1 LEAPSSG
8 SGQASQKEQ
17 GGHTAT
23 YFTQAMSTHTT
34 AEERNAL
41 LDRDV
46 RFARLSLE
54 VEKMGH
60 EVVKRVSQAQPK
72 VEHVALDTVASWTK
86 KETFAFEPYP
96 HEDAQV
102 SVGICLGQ
110 TQTLFGIRLRHKFA
124 QDVLQDKLGAKIS
137 KDRFQSFVGED
148 GVPFLTVWNTN
159 PDGSRSLLSWF
170 DFCARRFQP
179 LQACT
184 PGESV
189 FKAMED
195 WVRSQLEH
203 DGHDLAD
210 DCVEKIE
217 EWQDASGLYAR
228 RQFPQLY
235 LPNDRKHP
243 HYVLLQDCDAARLRT
258 WLFGAK
264 VSQGQADEWS
274 QQLVTFTCTNDGQ
287 PSTIPC
293 LMEHVDIALRSREA
307 WAEML
312 QCDAGSYDDCLSKA
326 MRDAHFMESPDEDC
340 NNLHSWLTPKHKDPE
355 AKVVQEDVVKDVA
368 SSQEVVDRCNLFS
381 ESGGHQTE
389 RTAWLAKT
397 DNASEQAEN
406 MSGAKEEE
414 YVVFVDGGQLEGSQG
429 AAMQRMRE
437 LLQGLSLIQ
446 YAASFEKQ
454 GYDDVD
460 SMREMT
466 GVQLEEMMNCVQMV
480 KPGHQ
485 ERLKKWHET
494 GAADSTPMH
503 NVDSQ
508 LDAAADWQPPYHQ
521 QFQQYPAYGN
531 QLAQNWNWMAYANQ
545 WAQNDM
551 TPSTDQWGCQGWHAE
566 DTHTQ
571 YLYWNSLASDDP
583 ECSVKTVYEKMTQY
597 LYPDSVYIRMAKD
610 PRGTM
615 VLQTI
620 LREPPPYE
628 STKAVSVNLMR
639 VVAKKLNLCE
649 LMFNQHGIFLVQA
662 FFKSLLS
669 TSMPDVGEAEQ
680 CGASACDVVMENWNQ
695 LMLGRT
701 SAFSYKMVM
710 WIFELLYMKSSD
722 RLQTFCRKA
731 LESAEQLSRSNY
743 GHLVLQHA
751 VLFTQKALVRAST
764 PSRKEAW
771 EYTRNGFFRAAT
783 EALRDK
789 DAWEKK
795 TNSASHFIN
804 KCLELISSDPTADR
818 YRPVIIQTV
827 LTDHALLGLICHHL
841 SGQFTARRIYDLGNP
856 RERKNLE
863 RQAWLWGARIDKPE
877 LRDLEKFKSSLLM
890 PDEAA
895 ELDFPNLSGP

>member
-1 LEAPSSG
+1 
-8 SGQASQKEQ
+8 
-17 GGHTAT
+17 
-23 YFTQAMSTHTT
+23 MSTCTT

-46 RFARLSLE
+46 RFGKLSLE

-60 EVVKRVSQAQPK
+60 DVVKRVSQAHPK
-72 VEHVALDTVASWTK
+72 VEHVALDIVASWTK

-96 HEDAQV
+96 HDDAQV
-102 SVGICLGQ
+102 SVEIYLDHA
-110 TQTLFGIRLRHKFA
+110 QTLFGIRLRHRFA
-124 QDVLQDKLGAKIS
+124 QDVLQDKLCAKIS
-137 KDRFQSFVGED
+137 KDCFQPFVGKD
-148 GVPFLTVWNTN
+148 GVPFLTVWNTK

-170 DFCARRFQP
+170 DFCDGRFQP
-179 LQACT
+179 LQSCT

-203 DGHDLAD
+203 DGYDLVV

-235 LPNDRKHP
+235 LPNGRKHP
-243 HYVLLQDCDAARLRT
+243 HYMLLQDCDAARLRT

-264 VSQGQADEWS
+264 VSQGQAHEWS

-312 QCDAGSYDDCLSKA
+312 QCDAESYDDCLSKA
-326 MRDAHFMESPDEDC
+326 MRDAHFIESSDEGY
-340 NNLHSWLTPKHKDPE
+340 NNLHYWLTPKHKDPG
-355 AKVVQEDVVKDVA
+355 AKIVQE
-368 SSQEVVDRCNLFS
+368 
-381 ESGGHQTE
+381 
-389 RTAWLAKT
+389 
-397 DNASEQAEN
+397 ASEQTEI

-414 YVVFVDGGQLEGSQG
+414 YVVLVDGDQLEDSQG
-429 AAMQRMRE
+429 AAMQRMRK
-437 LLQGLSLIQ
+437 LLQRLSLIQ
-446 YAASFEKQ
+446 YASNFEKQ

-466 GVQLEEMMNCVQMV
+466 GVQLEEMMNCVQIV

-494 GAADSTPMH
+494 ETADSTPMH
-503 NVDSQ
+503 TVDSQ
-508 LDAAADWQPPYHQ
+508 LDAAADWQTPYHQ
-521 QFQQYPAYGN
+521 QFQQFAAYEN
-531 QLAQNWNWMAYANQ
+531 QLVQNWNWMAYGNQ

-551 TPSTDQWGCQGWHAE
+551 TPSTDQWECQGWHAE

-583 ECSVKTVYEKMTQY
+583 ESSFKTVYEKMTQY
-597 LYPDSVYIRMAKD
+597 LEPDSVYIKMAKD
-610 PRGTM
+610 SHGTT

-620 LREPPPYE
+620 LLKPPPDE
-628 STKAVSVNLMR
+628 SAKAVSVNLMR
-639 VVAKKLNLCE
+639 VVTKKVNLCE
-649 LMFNQHGIFLVQA
+649 LMFHPNGIFLVQA

-669 TSMPDVGEAEQ
+669 RSILDVSETEQ
-680 CGASACDVVMENWNQ
+680 CGTSACDVVMENWNQ
-695 LMLGRT
+695 LILGRT
-701 SAFSYKMVM
+701 SAFSYKMMM
-710 WIFELLYMKSSD
+710 WIFEFLYMKSSD
-722 RLQTFCRKA
+722 QLQVFCRKA
-731 LESAEQLSRSNY
+731 LDSAKQLWRSNY

-771 EYTRNGFFRAAT
+771 GYIRDGFFRAAT
-783 EALRDK
+783 EALRDI

-804 KCLELISSDPTADR
+804 KCLELIPSDPTADR
-818 YRPVIIQTV
+818 YRPVIIQTM

-863 RQAWLWGARIDKPE
+863 RQAWLRGARIDKPE